1 MATLANIFNQFMDA
15 GRVAE
20 AAQTMSS
27 RVVSDDFKL
36 RSLPNEDVYF
46 FVKRIDNSR
55 VVRQADPGASAK
67 SWKVL
72 GASCASAAML
82 IGMLLP
88 SAYGLLASYQL
99 HNLQAE
105 NQRLNTD
112 RGKLDLEEA
121 KLVSPERL
129 ARLAVDQEFV
139 DPKSGNVIYLA
150 PTNEGSLALNRR

>member
-1 MATLANIFNQFMDA
+1 MATLANIFNRFMDA
-15 GRVAE
+15 SSMADAMPQTVGRA
-20 AAQTMSS
+20 
-27 RVVSDDFKL
+27 VSDDFKL
-36 RSLPNEDVYF
+36 RTLPNEDVYF

-72 GASCASAAML
+72 GASCVSAAML

-99 HNLQAE
+99 HTLQAE
-105 NQRLNTD
+105 NQRLHIE
-112 RGKLDLEEA
+112 RGKLELEEA

-129 ARLAVDQEFV
+129 AKLAVDQDFEN
-139 DPKSGNVIYLA
+139 PKSENVIYLT
-150 PTNEGSLALNRR
+150 PKNEGSLALNRQ

>member
-1 MATLANIFNQFMDA
+1 MATLANIFNRFMDA
-15 GRVAE
+15 GSMAD
-20 AAQTMSS
+20 AIPQTMG
-27 RVVSDDFKL
+27 RAVSDDFKL
-36 RSLPNEDVYF
+36 RALPNEDVYF

-55 VVRQADPGASAK
+55 VVRQAEPGASAK

-72 GASCASAAML
+72 GASCVSAALL

-105 NQRLNTD
+105 NQRLVTD
-112 RGKLDLEEA
+112 RGKLELEEA

-129 ARLAVDQEFV
+129 ARLAVDQEFEA
-139 DPKSGNVIYLA
+139 PKSENVVYLT
-150 PTNEGSLALNRR
+150 PKNEGSLALNRR